1 MNARPAGITI
11 LAIFF
16 IIIGGLSLLWGMMV
30 IGVGG
35 VSSLFGSIFGAEA
48 VSSFGNTQAWAGW
61 LGIITAIVQIVVGFG
76 LLGMA
81 KWAWILA
88 VISVGLNVISGL
100 VSMFSGGTFA
110 FICGSL
116 LLVIPILLLIYL
128 LTPRIRS
135 AFE

>member
-1 MNARPAGITI
+1 MRIIQLVNFDWWVLLVAFLDVLSKCLGRFPGEKQDLYVP
-11 LAIFF
+11 LALCKQ
-16 IIIGGLSLLWGMMV
+16 G
-30 IGVGG
+30 
-35 VSSLFGSIFGAEA
+35 ED
-48 VSSFGNTQAWAGW
+48 
-61 LGIITAIVQIVVGFG
+61 AIVQIVVGFG

-116 LLVIPILLLIYL
+116 LLVIPVLVLIYM
-128 LTPRIRS
+128 LTPGIRK
-135 AFE
+135 AFDI